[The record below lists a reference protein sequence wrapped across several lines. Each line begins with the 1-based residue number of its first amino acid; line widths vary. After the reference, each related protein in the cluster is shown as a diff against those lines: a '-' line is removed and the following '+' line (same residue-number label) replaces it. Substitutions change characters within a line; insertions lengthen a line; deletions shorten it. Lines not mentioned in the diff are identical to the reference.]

1 VTSAKVLKEHDVT
14 FLISIAARL
23 VGARFAP
30 LLTYAVLALALV
42 CGVWWL
48 RADAY
53 SDGEAATDAKW
64 VAAGERLERQAA
76 EAAGK
81 ASAASAQRIEQN
93 NARVAQEKEKLD
105 DAEASGSSPLDVL
118 FGG

>member
-1 VTSAKVLKEHDVT
+1 MG
-14 FLISIAARL
+14 FLIGIAAKL
-23 VGARFAP
+23 VGERFAS
-30 LLTYAVLALALV
+30 LLAYGLVIAALLGAI
-42 CGVWWL
+42 WWL

-76 EAAGK
+76 KAAGK
-81 ASAASAQRIEQN
+81 ASAASVQRIEQN
-93 NARVAQEKEKLD
+93 NARVAQEKERLD
-105 DAEASGSSPLDVL
+105 EAEAAGSSPLDVL

>member
-1 VTSAKVLKEHDVT
+1 MG
-14 FLISIAARL
+14 FLISLAAKA
-23 VGARFAP
+23 VGERFAP
-30 LLTYAVLALALV
+30 LLAYGLVIAALV
-42 CGVWWL
+42 GAIWWL

-76 EAAGK
+76 EAAGR
-81 ASAASAQRIEQN
+81 ADAASVQRVEQN
-93 NARVAQEKEKLD
+93 NERVAQEKEKLD
-105 DAEASGSSPLDVL
+105 EAEAAGSSPLDVL

>member
-1 VTSAKVLKEHDVT
+1 MG
-14 FLISIAARL
+14 FLISLAAKA
-23 VGARFAP
+23 VGERFAP
-30 LLTYAVLALALV
+30 LLAYGLLIAVLVGAI
-42 CGVWWL
+42 WWL

-81 ASAASAQRIEQN
+81 ADAASVQRVEQN
-93 NARVAQEKEKLD
+93 NERVAQEKEKLD
-105 DAEASGSSPLDVL
+105 EAEAAGSSPLDVL

>member
-1 VTSAKVLKEHDVT
+1 MG
-14 FLISIAARL
+14 FLISLAAKA
-23 VGARFAP
+23 VGERFAP
-30 LLTYAVLALALV
+30 LLAYGVVIAALV
-42 CGVWWL
+42 GAIWWL

-53 SDGEAATDAKW
+53 SDGVTATDAKW
-64 VAAGERLERQAA
+64 EEAGRRLEQQAR

-81 ASAASAQRIEQN
+81 ADAASVQRVEQN

-105 DAEASGSSPLDVL
+105 EAEAAGSSPLDVL